1 MTSYNRDGKVGP
13 WAREKLSYP
22 EKYLRAYT
30 TILRKQK
37 FRGYFYIDG
46 FAGGGQAPLRSAS
59 TSETEPH
66 DTIFPELNLENEPE
80 FAQYIDGSPRV
91 ALRVEPP
98 FTRYVFIEQNP
109 SRARELEGLK
119 TDFPNRT
126 IKIYPETA
134 QHVIGTRIVGSGL
147 DWKKYRGIIFL
158 DPFGMQVEWDII
170 ERIASTQ
177 ALEVFINFPV
187 GMAIQ
192 RKLPRDPRKLSDRD
206 RTKLDQY
213 FGSEGWFDIVYKNNK
228 NLFADESLSKR
239 QDAGEALAEWY
250 QERLRSAFGY
260 GAQPRLVKNH
270 RGSHLY
276 YLLFASPNANGAKIA
291 KDVLKQGTPPDT
303 LL

>member
-13 WAREKLSYP
+13 WAREKLSYL

-37 FRGYFYIDG
+37 FKGYFYIDG

-59 TSETEPH
+59 TAEPGH
-66 DTIFPELNLENEPE
+66 QNSIFPELNLQDEPE
-80 FAQYIDGSPRV
+80 VAQYIDGSPRV
-91 ALRVEPP
+91 ALQVEPP

-109 SRARELEGLK
+109 ARARALEELK
-119 TDFPNRT
+119 TEFPSRT
-126 IKIYPETA
+126 ISIYAETA
-134 QHVIGTRIVGSGL
+134 QYVIGTRIAGSGL

-158 DPFGMQVEWDII
+158 DPFGMQVEWDTIK
-170 ERIASTQ
+170 RIASTQ

-192 RKLPRDPRKLSDRD
+192 RKLPRNPKKLSERD
-206 RTKLDQY
+206 RARLDQY
-213 FGSEGWFDIVYKNNK
+213 FGSEEWFNIVYKNNQD
-228 NLFADESLSKR
+228 LFADESLSKR

-250 QERLRSAFGY
+250 QERLRLAFGY

-276 YLLFASPNANGAKIA
+276 YLLFASPNASGAKIA